1 MNDTKDLTLFISQN
15 GAELVTDSRAVA
27 IAFGK
32 RHKNVLRTIDAM
44 RASRH
49 PEIAKHYGLNFEP
62 TSFSVSGPNG
72 GVRSEP
78 MYRMTAKGLSELTM
92 SFSGDAARVI
102 RIRFLN
108 AFEEVAQRLADRER
122 SITEQLHDLTRREA
136 TSEVKG
142 RIGSQLM
149 NERKREKPGL
159 AVERV
164 TLESIQ
170 QPGLPLH

>member
-1 MNDTKDLTLFISQN
+1 MNDTKDLTLFITQN
-15 GAELVTDSRAVA
+15 GSELVTDSRAVA

-32 RHKNVLRTIDAM
+32 RHSDVLRAVDRRMRSTRDAIRGHAQRNFASGVYPDGNGQM
-44 RASRH
+44 R
-49 PEIAKHYGLNFEP
+49 
-62 TSFSVSGPNG
+62 
-72 GVRSEP
+72 P

-92 SFSGDAARVI
+92 GFSGDDACEV
-102 RIRFLN
+102 RIRFVD
-108 AFEEVAQRLADRER
+108 AFEAVAQRLADRER
-122 SITEQLHDLTRREA
+122 NITEQLHDLTRREA

-142 RIGSQLM
+142 QIGSKLM

-170 QPGLPLH
+170 QPALPLH

>member
-1 MNDTKDLTLFISQN
+1 MNDTKDLTLFITQN

-32 RHKNVLRTIDAM
+32 RHADVLRAIDKRM
-44 RASRH
+44 RSLRPAISD
-49 PEIAKHYGLNFEP
+49 HYRRNFAPVE
-62 TSFSVSGPNG
+62 FIDQKGEA
-72 GVRSEP
+72 RP

-92 SFSGDAARVI
+92 GFSGDDACEV
-102 RIRFLN
+102 RIKFLN
-108 AFEEVAQRLADRER
+108 AFEDVAQRLADRER
-122 SITEQLHDLTRREA
+122 NITEQLHDLTRREA

-142 RIGSQLM
+142 QIGSKLM

-170 QPGLPLH
+170 QPSLPLH

>member
-1 MNDTKDLTLFISQN
+1 MNDTKDLTLFITQN
-15 GAELVTDSRAVA
+15 GSELVTDSRAVA

-32 RHKNVLRTIDAM
+32 RHKDVLRSIDKRM
-44 RASRH
+44 RSLRPAIS
-49 PEIAKHYGLNFEP
+49 EHYRRNFAPGSYPDEQ
-62 TSFSVSGPNG
+62 GQM
-72 GVRSEP
+72 RP
-78 MYRMTAKGLSELTM
+78 MFRMTAKGLSELAMGFT
-92 SFSGDAARVI
+92 GDDACEV

-136 TSEVKG
+136 SSEVKG
-142 RIGSQLM
+142 KIGSRLM

-164 TLESIQ
+164 TLEAIQ
-170 QPGLPLH
+170 QPALPLH